1 MSTGC
6 TQRGLRWRRGQRR
19 LCILAAAGFGTFED
33 PPAKMTY
40 SGAYSGGAWE
50 LYVDGNDCGSTP
62 PEGPRDEDGTGYG
75 FLAATPLWD
84 GKCFNK
90 NCARE
95 DGNRDG
101 GKTGGWTKNYKKCN
115 TVESETDLMF
125 LDAESP
131 NRRRRARV
139 ESGGLR
145 NTNSPGR
152 MHTNKSCNGPDLW
165 RLQEVCFE
173 WCAEEATRLGY
184 GSINHPDTQYCCALK
199 FGRTW
204 AWTKSDGNFDYMCSL
219 GTDGSPGFQS
229 PDGNNFWTAI
239 QVFSTSCS
247 AEYADPAACAS
258 D

>member
-1 MSTGC
+1 MSVSDSMVSDSSAVAPADVY
-6 TQRGLRWRRGQRR
+6 GLYAAWTALETWITAHR

-131 NRRRRARV
+131 NRRR
-139 ESGGLR
+139 
-145 NTNSPGR
+145 
-152 MHTNKSCNGPDLW
+152 
-165 RLQEVCFE
+165 
-173 WCAEEATRLGY
+173 
-184 GSINHPDTQYCCALK
+184 
-199 FGRTW
+199 
-204 AWTKSDGNFDYMCSL
+204 
-219 GTDGSPGFQS
+219 
-229 PDGNNFWTAI
+229 
-239 QVFSTSCS
+239 
-247 AEYADPAACAS
+247 
-258 D
+258 